1 MRIEDAHKEQRMS
14 RSSVR
19 EPGAAFRRP
28 INLSIDSALIDEAKA
43 LDINL
48 SRACEEGLREQ
59 IRSEKSARWLAE
71 NQAAVTDWNAY
82 VAEHGLPLER
92 YRVF

>member
-1 MRIEDAHKEQRMS
+1 MPRS
-14 RSSVR
+14 RAR
-19 EPGAAFRRP
+19 EPGAPFRRP

-43 LDINL
+43 LDINM

-59 IRSEKSARWLAE
+59 IRAEKSARWLAE
-71 NQAAVTDWNAY
+71 NKAAFEASNAY

-92 YRVF
+92 YRLF

>member
-1 MRIEDAHKEQRMS
+1 MA

-19 EPGAAFRRP
+19 ETGAPFRRP
-28 INLSIDSALIDEAKA
+28 INLSIDSALIEEAKA
-43 LDINL
+43 LAINV
-48 SRACEEGLREQ
+48 SRACEEGLRDQ
-59 IRSEKSARWLAE
+59 IRAEKSARWLEE
-71 NQAAVTDWNAY
+71 NQAAIEASNAY

>member
-1 MRIEDAHKEQRMS
+1 MS

-19 EPGAAFRRP
+19 ETGTPFRRP

-43 LDINL
+43 LDINV
-48 SRACEEGLREQ
+48 SRVCEDALREH
-59 IRSEKSARWLAE
+59 IRTEKGARWIEE
-71 NQAAVTDWNAY
+71 NKAAFEASNAY

-92 YRVF
+92 YRLF

>member
-1 MRIEDAHKEQRMS
+1 MS

-19 EPGAAFRRP
+19 EAGTPFRRP
-28 INLSIDSALIDEAKA
+28 VNLSIDSALIDEAKA
-43 LDINL
+43 LAINV

-59 IRSEKSARWLAE
+59 IRVEKSARWIEE
-71 NQAAVTDWNAY
+71 NKAAFEASNAY

-92 YRVF
+92 YRLF

>member
-1 MRIEDAHKEQRMS
+1 MS

-19 EPGAAFRRP
+19 ETGVPFRRP

-43 LDINL
+43 LDINV
-48 SRACEEGLREQ
+48 SRVCEDALRAHL
-59 IRSEKSARWLAE
+59 RAEKEARWLEE
-71 NQAAVTDWNAY
+71 NKAAFEASNAY

-92 YRVF
+92 YRLF

>member
-1 MRIEDAHKEQRMS
+1 MRIRSAIMS

-19 EPGAAFRRP
+19 EAGAPFRRP
-28 INLSIDSALIDEAKA
+28 INLSIDSALIDEAKT
-43 LDINL
+43 LDINV

-59 IRSEKSARWLAE
+59 IRTEKSARWLEE
-71 NQAAVTDWNAY
+71 NQAAIEASNAY